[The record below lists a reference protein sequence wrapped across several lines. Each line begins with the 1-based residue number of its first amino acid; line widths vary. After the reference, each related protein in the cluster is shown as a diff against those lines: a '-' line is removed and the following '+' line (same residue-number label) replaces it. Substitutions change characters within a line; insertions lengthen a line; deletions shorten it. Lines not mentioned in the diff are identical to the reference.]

1 MKKILISL
9 GILGA
14 LLTDAHAHGGQYR
27 GPGDVVP
34 PGPGG
39 GRGSGAG
46 GPATGGPAGPATG
59 GPAGPATPGSAGPAT
74 GGRRTGGGVGP
85 RTGGRGI
92 QLDDDLSR
100 WEFWWEFNKD
110 PYIRLKDAINASTIV
125 TGGDEFYLGATKRVS
140 SRDSL
145 MPSLEDKVNV
155 ILPTLKKAIDSTDQ
169 KDINSSCM
177 VAMAKIGLDHP
188 DYKLVEV
195 FLPRLSTN
203 NQEIRETAALSIGIA
218 GITEQVNLDILT
230 SLALDLNFGRKI
242 SAQPEINDRTRSF
255 ACYGLGLLAHD
266 GNIEVKRAVF
276 DAVRKL
282 VDSDKV
288 TDRNI
293 KVAAVNSISLLN
305 IDTTTED
312 VVESIQSKKLFNEA
326 LECLMTYYNKDLGVG
341 EQLIQ
346 SHVPTAIAKLIK
358 NTDAPIEKF
367 KELFSKEITSKKKSS
382 HDIDRSCAL
391 ALGQLCSPVN
401 DKDSGD
407 IKYAEQLLDAWRSHK
422 DAQTRYFSIIALGQM
437 GGKWVRSELIK
448 EFNRSQKS
456 LEKPWVALAMGIF
469 AFEKYE
475 KDLASGASVQI
486 ENEFGRVL
494 QRALNEVKNPDS
506 VSAIAIALG
515 LVRYTEAADDLR
527 RMLARSINKD
537 NLAGYLCI
545 GLALMNDTR
554 SIEDIRYIVQRSTR
568 RPELLKQAAIA
579 LGKMGDKPVASVLEN
594 MLSQGDTNL
603 TKMAAIASALGL
615 IGDRRSIV
623 PLKRILQD
631 TSLTDLSRA
640 FSAVALGG
648 VGDKELLPWNS
659 KIAQNMNY
667 RASVETL
674 TDRSAGILDIL

>member
-1 MKKILISL
+1 
-9 GILGA
+9 
-14 LLTDAHAHGGQYR
+14 
-27 GPGDVVP
+27 
-34 PGPGG
+34 
-39 GRGSGAG
+39 
-46 GPATGGPAGPATG
+46 
-59 GPAGPATPGSAGPAT
+59 GPATPGSAGPAT

-293 KVAAVNSISLLN
+293 KVAAVN
-305 IDTTTED
+305 
-312 VVESIQSKKLFNEA
+312 
-326 LECLMTYYNKDLGVG
+326 
-341 EQLIQ
+341 
-346 SHVPTAIAKLIK
+346 
-358 NTDAPIEKF
+358 
-367 KELFSKEITSKKKSS
+367 
-382 HDIDRSCAL
+382 
-391 ALGQLCSPVN
+391 
-401 DKDSGD
+401 
-407 IKYAEQLLDAWRSHK
+407 
-422 DAQTRYFSIIALGQM
+422 
-437 GGKWVRSELIK
+437 
-448 EFNRSQKS
+448 
-456 LEKPWVALAMGIF
+456 
-469 AFEKYE
+469 
-475 KDLASGASVQI
+475 
-486 ENEFGRVL
+486 
-494 QRALNEVKNPDS
+494 
-506 VSAIAIALG
+506 
-515 LVRYTEAADDLR
+515 
-527 RMLARSINKD
+527 
-537 NLAGYLCI
+537 
-545 GLALMNDTR
+545 
-554 SIEDIRYIVQRSTR
+554 
-568 RPELLKQAAIA
+568 
-579 LGKMGDKPVASVLEN
+579 
-594 MLSQGDTNL
+594 
-603 TKMAAIASALGL
+603 
-615 IGDRRSIV
+615 
-623 PLKRILQD
+623 
-631 TSLTDLSRA
+631 
-640 FSAVALGG
+640 
-648 VGDKELLPWNS
+648 
-659 KIAQNMNY
+659 
-667 RASVETL
+667 
-674 TDRSAGILDIL
+674 